1 MSPLASILP
10 IAVFILLFYT
20 FYIIRHNRKAKK
32 TVETFINDDSYI
44 ESIDHLSGQVG
55 FRIWQ
60 QYDVLLAAQM
70 YGWDAMVAYAA
81 YLETADLQSI
91 DSLRVCDPSDS
102 SDTELAHVYNQ
113 QKGGLAHF
121 DQLTQEHGMLSIAGR
136 SRTLNDDVKLVF
148 YNQTRGLRLFTPIN
162 DETLVRKYVETLL
175 RRTFGTPDA
184 MKLAVRQTAQS

>member
-32 TVETFINDDSYI
+32 TVETFINGDSYI
-44 ESIDHLSGQVG
+44 ESTDHLSGQVG
-55 FRIWQ
+55 FRVWQ
-60 QYDVLLAAQM
+60 QYDVLLAAQK
-70 YGWDAMVAYAA
+70 YDWDAMLAYAA
-81 YLETADLQSI
+81 YLEMADLQSI

-113 QKGGLAHF
+113 QKGGLAQF
-121 DQLTQEHGMLSIAGR
+121 APLTQEHGMLSIAGR
-136 SRTLNDDVKLVF
+136 CRTLNDDVKLVF

-184 MKLAVRQTAQS
+184 MKLAVRQTA

>member
-32 TVETFINDDSYI
+32 TIETFINDDSYI

-55 FRIWQ
+55 FRVWQ
-60 QYDVLLAAQM
+60 QYDVLLAAQ
-70 YGWDAMVAYAA
+70 
-81 YLETADLQSI
+81 
-91 DSLRVCDPSDS
+91 
-102 SDTELAHVYNQ
+102 
-113 QKGGLAHF
+113 K
-121 DQLTQEHGMLSIAGR
+121 HGMLSIAGR

>member
-1 MSPLASILP
+1 
-10 IAVFILLFYT
+10 
-20 FYIIRHNRKAKK
+20 
-32 TVETFINDDSYI
+32 
-44 ESIDHLSGQVG
+44 
-55 FRIWQ
+55 
-60 QYDVLLAAQM
+60 
-70 YGWDAMVAYAA
+70 
-81 YLETADLQSI
+81 
-91 DSLRVCDPSDS
+91 VCDPSDS

-184 MKLAVRQTAQS
+184 MKLAKRQR

>member
-44 ESIDHLSGQVG
+44 ESID
-55 FRIWQ
+55 
-60 QYDVLLAAQM
+60 
-70 YGWDAMVAYAA
+70 
-81 YLETADLQSI
+81 
-91 DSLRVCDPSDS
+91 SLRVCDPSDS

-113 QKGGLAHF
+113 QKGGLAQF
-121 DQLTQEHGMLSIAGR
+121 APLTQEHGMLSIAGR

-184 MKLAVRQTAQS
+184 MKLAVRQTA